1 MILSIFSIPLL
12 ADNLILPI
20 SILLVI
26 AILFTKVGTRFGVPV
41 MLIFLLLG
49 MLAGPDGIGLSVKN
63 LHLAEFLGHLAMTV
77 ILLTSGLETSIEE
90 TRPVQKPAFFL
101 STLGVFITIVATG
114 FFSYFVLGPKIGGIG
129 ATLIG
134 CILLGA
140 VLCSTDSA
148 SIFSILRGKR
158 LILRENLGPVLEFE
172 SGNNDPMAFV
182 VTLMLVR
189 TIVDSASI
197 GAGLLFLLLQ
207 VILALVIGYGVG
219 KFSVKLLERVKLT
232 NSSLYAI
239 LILSLAF
246 LSDGLASAFNGNGLL
261 ALYVTA
267 IIIGNSPT
275 MPAKRDV
282 LKFFDSITWLCQLLM
297 FLMLGLLARP
307 SEMGDVFLPALM
319 VGLFL
324 IFVARPLGVFL
335 SLLPFKGFLIFVA
348 RPLGVF
354 LSLLPFKG
362 FSTRAKLFTSWVGL
376 KGAGPILFALAPV
389 LAGLE
394 GSNTIF
400 NIVFLVTILSLVIQ
414 GSSLSW
420 VARKLDL
427 CIDEDPVVET
437 FGMEVPEEMG
447 MLRDHIVSDDDL
459 VMGRTLRDLRLP
471 HGIRVIMVR
480 RAEKYIVPHGSL
492 ELKSGDRLVIIMGD
506 TEED

>member
-63 LHLAEFLGHLAMTV
+63 LHLAEFLGHLAITV

-335 SLLPFKGFLIFVA
+335 SLLPFKGF
-348 RPLGVF
+348 
-354 LSLLPFKG
+354 
-362 FSTRAKLFTSWVGL
+362 STRAKLFTSWVGL
-376 KGAGPILFALAPV
+376 KGAGPILFALTPV

-400 NIVFLVTILSLVIQ
+400 NIVFLVTLLSLVIQ

-459 VMGRTLRDLRLP
+459 VMGRTLRDLHLP

-492 ELKSGDRLVIIMGD
+492 ELKTGDRLVIIMGD

>member
-335 SLLPFKGFLIFVA
+335 SLLPFKGF
-348 RPLGVF
+348 
-354 LSLLPFKG
+354 
-362 FSTRAKLFTSWVGL
+362 STRAKLFTSWVGL
-376 KGAGPILFALAPV
+376 KGAGPILFALTPV

-400 NIVFLVTILSLVIQ
+400 NIVFLVTLLSLVIQ

-459 VMGRTLRDLRLP
+459 VMGRTLRDLHLP

-492 ELKSGDRLVIIMGD
+492 ELKTGDRLVIIMGD

>member
-219 KFSVKLLERVKLT
+219 KFSVKLLEKVKLT

-261 ALYVTA
+261 ALYLTA
-267 IIIGNSPT
+267 IIIGNSS

-319 VGLFL
+319 VGL
-324 IFVARPLGVFL
+324 
-335 SLLPFKGFLIFVA
+335 FLIFVA

-459 VMGRTLRDLRLP
+459 VMGRTLRDLHLP

>member
-335 SLLPFKGFLIFVA
+335 SLLPF
-348 RPLGVF
+348 RVF
-354 LSLLPFKG
+354 S
-362 FSTRAKLFTSWVGL
+362 SRAKLFTSWVGL
-376 KGAGPILFALAPV
+376 KGAGPILFALTPV

-400 NIVFLVTILSLVIQ
+400 NIVFLVTLLSLVIQ

-459 VMGRTLRDLRLP
+459 VMGRTLRDLHLP

-492 ELKSGDRLVIIMGD
+492 ELKTGDRLVIIMGD

>member
-335 SLLPFKGFLIFVA
+335 SLLPFKGF
-348 RPLGVF
+348 
-354 LSLLPFKG
+354 
-362 FSTRAKLFTSWVGL
+362 STRAKLFTSWVGL
-376 KGAGPILFALAPV
+376 KGAGPILFALTPV

-459 VMGRTLRDLRLP
+459 VMGRTLRDLHLP

>member
-49 MLAGPDGIGLSVKN
+49 MMAGPDGIGLSIKN
-63 LHLAEFLGHLAMTV
+63 LHLAEFLGHLAMTI
-77 ILLTSGLETSIEE
+77 ILLTGGLETSIEE
-90 TRPVQKPAFFL
+90 TRPVQRPAFVL

-114 FFSYFVLGPKIGGIG
+114 LFSYFVLGPKIGGIG

-172 SGNNDPMAFV
+172 SGNNDPMAYV
-182 VTLMLVR
+182 VTIMLVK

-197 GAGLLFLLLQ
+197 GAGILFLILQ
-207 VILALVIGYGVG
+207 VVLAVFIGYGVG
-219 KFSVKLLERVKLT
+219 KLSVMLLERVKLT

-246 LSDGLASAFNGNGLL
+246 LADGLASAFNGNGLL
-261 ALYVTA
+261 ALYLAA
-267 IIIGNSPT
+267 IIIGNSPS

-282 LKFFDSITWLCQLLM
+282 LKFFDSITWLSQLLM

-307 SEMGDVFLPALM
+307 SEMGTVFLPALM

-324 IFVARPLGVFL
+324 IFIARPLGVFM
-335 SLLPFKGFLIFVA
+335 SLLPFRG
-348 RPLGVF
+348 
-354 LSLLPFKG
+354 LSV
-362 FSTRAKLFTSWVGL
+362 RAKLFTSWVGL

-400 NIVFLVTILSLVIQ
+400 NIVFMVTILSLVIQ
-414 GSSLSW
+414 GNSLSW

-427 CIDEDPVVET
+427 CIDEDPEVET

-447 MLRDHIVSDDDL
+447 MLRDHIVTEDDL
-459 VMGRTLRDLRLP
+459 VMGRTLRDLHLP

-492 ELKSGDRLVIIMGD
+492 ELKPGDRLVIIMGD

>member
-49 MLAGPDGIGLSVKN
+49 MMAGPDGIGLSVKN
-63 LHLAEFLGHLAMTV
+63 LHLAEFLGHLAMTI
-77 ILLTSGLETSIEE
+77 ILLTGGLETSLEE
-90 TRPVQKPAFFL
+90 TRPVQKPAIVL
-101 STLGVFITIVATG
+101 SSLGVLITIVALG
-114 FFSYFVLGPKIGGIG
+114 FFSFYVLGPKIGGVG

-140 VLCSTDSA
+140 VLSSTDSA
-148 SIFSILRGKR
+148 SIFSILRSRR
-158 LILRENLGPVLEFE
+158 LQLRENLGPMLEFE
-172 SGNNDPMAFV
+172 SGSNDPMAYV
-182 VTLMLVR
+182 VTLMLVK
-189 TIVDSASI
+189 TIADSASL
-197 GAGLLFLLLQ
+197 GLGLLYLLLQ
-207 VILALVIGYGVG
+207 VALGAFIGYGVG
-219 KFSVKLLERVKLT
+219 KISVKLLEKVKLT

-261 ALYVTA
+261 ALYLTA
-267 IIIGNSPT
+267 IIIGNSS

-335 SLLPFKGFLIFVA
+335 SLLPFKGF
-348 RPLGVF
+348 
-354 LSLLPFKG
+354 
-362 FSTRAKLFTSWVGL
+362 STRAKLFTSWVGL
-376 KGAGPILFALAPV
+376 T
-389 LAGLE
+389 GLE

-420 VARKLDL
+420 VARKLNL
-427 CIDEDPVVET
+427 SIDEDPVVET
-437 FGMEVPEEMG
+437 FGMEIPEEMG
-447 MLRDHIVSDDDL
+447 LLRDHIVSEDDL
-459 VMGRTLRDLRLP
+459 VMGRTLRDLHLP

>member
-219 KFSVKLLERVKLT
+219 KFSVKLLEKVKLT

-246 LSDGLASAFNGNGLL
+246 LSDGLAS
-261 ALYVTA
+261 V
-267 IIIGNSPT
+267 
-275 MPAKRDV
+275 
-282 LKFFDSITWLCQLLM
+282 FDSITWLCQLLM

-319 VGLFL
+319 VGL
-324 IFVARPLGVFL
+324 
-335 SLLPFKGFLIFVA
+335 FLIFVA

-459 VMGRTLRDLRLP
+459 VMGRTLRDLHLP

-492 ELKSGDRLVIIMGD
+492 ELKTGDRLVIIMGD

>member
-49 MLAGPDGIGLSVKN
+49 MLAGPDGIG
-63 LHLAEFLGHLAMTV
+63 GHLAMTI
-77 ILLTSGLETSIEE
+77 ILLTGGLETSLEE
-90 TRPVQKPAFFL
+90 TRPVQKPAIVL
-101 STLGVFITIVATG
+101 SSLGVLITIVALG
-114 FFSYFVLGPKIGGIG
+114 FFSFYVLGPKIGGVG

-140 VLCSTDSA
+140 VLSSTDSA
-148 SIFSILRGKR
+148 SIFSILRSRR
-158 LILRENLGPVLEFE
+158 LQLRENLGPMLEFE
-172 SGNNDPMAFV
+172 SGSNDPMAYV
-182 VTLMLVR
+182 VTLMLVK
-189 TIVDSASI
+189 TIADSASL
-197 GAGLLFLLLQ
+197 GLGLLYLLLQ
-207 VILALVIGYGVG
+207 VALGAFIGYGVG
-219 KFSVKLLERVKLT
+219 KISVKLLEKVKLT

-261 ALYVTA
+261 ALYLTA
-267 IIIGNSPT
+267 IIIGNSS

-319 VGLFL
+319 VGL
-324 IFVARPLGVFL
+324 
-335 SLLPFKGFLIFVA
+335 FLIFVA

-420 VARKLDL
+420 VARKLNL
-427 CIDEDPVVET
+427 SIDEDPVVET
-437 FGMEVPEEMG
+437 FGMEIPEEMG
-447 MLRDHIVSDDDL
+447 LLRDHIVSEDDL
-459 VMGRTLRDLRLP
+459 VMGRTLRDLHLP

>member
-49 MLAGPDGIGLSVKN
+49 MMAGPDGIGLSVKN
-63 LHLAEFLGHLAMTV
+63 LHLAEFLGHLAMTI
-77 ILLTSGLETSIEE
+77 ILLTGGLETSLEE
-90 TRPVQKPAFFL
+90 TRPVQKPAIVL
-101 STLGVFITIVATG
+101 SSLGVLITIVALG
-114 FFSYFVLGPKIGGIG
+114 FFSFYVLGPKIGGVG

-140 VLCSTDSA
+140 VLSSTDSA
-148 SIFSILRGKR
+148 SIFSILRSRR
-158 LILRENLGPVLEFE
+158 LQLRENLGPMLEFE
-172 SGNNDPMAFV
+172 SGSNDPMAYV
-182 VTLMLVR
+182 VTLMLVK
-189 TIVDSASI
+189 TIADSASL
-197 GAGLLFLLLQ
+197 GLGLLYLLLQ
-207 VILALVIGYGVG
+207 VALGAFIV
-219 KFSVKLLERVKLT
+219 SVKLLEKVKLT

-261 ALYVTA
+261 ALYLTA
-267 IIIGNSPT
+267 IIIGNSS

-319 VGLFL
+319 VGL
-324 IFVARPLGVFL
+324 
-335 SLLPFKGFLIFVA
+335 FLIFVA

-420 VARKLDL
+420 VARKLNL
-427 CIDEDPVVET
+427 SIDEDPVVET
-437 FGMEVPEEMG
+437 FGMEIPEEMG
-447 MLRDHIVSDDDL
+447 LLRDHIVSEDDL
-459 VMGRTLRDLRLP
+459 VMGRTLRDLHLP

>member
-49 MLAGPDGIGLSVKN
+49 MMAGPDGIGLSVKN

-77 ILLTSGLETSIEE
+77 ILLTGGLETSIEE
-90 TRPVQKPAFFL
+90 TRPVQRPAFVL

-114 FFSYFVLGPKIGGIG
+114 LFSYFVLGPKIGGIG

-172 SGNNDPMAFV
+172 SGNNDPMAYV
-182 VTLMLVR
+182 VTIMLVK

-197 GAGLLFLLLQ
+197 GAGILFLILQ
-207 VILALVIGYGVG
+207 VVLAGFIGYGVG
-219 KFSVKLLERVKLT
+219 KLSVMLLERVKLT

-246 LSDGLASAFNGNGLL
+246 LADGLASAFNGNGLL
-261 ALYVTA
+261 ALYIAA
-267 IIIGNSPT
+267 IIIGNSPS

-282 LKFFDSITWLCQLLM
+282 LKFFDSITWLSQLLM

-307 SEMGDVFLPALM
+307 SEMGTVFLPALM

-324 IFVARPLGVFL
+324 IFIARPLGVFM
-335 SLLPFKGFLIFVA
+335 SLLPFRG
-348 RPLGVF
+348 
-354 LSLLPFKG
+354 LSV
-362 FSTRAKLFTSWVGL
+362 RAKLFTSWVGL

-400 NIVFLVTILSLVIQ
+400 NIVFLVTLLSLVIQ
-414 GSSLSW
+414 GNSLSW

-427 CIDEDPVVET
+427 CIDEDPEVET
-437 FGMEVPEEMG
+437 FGMEIPEEMG
-447 MLRDHIVSDDDL
+447 MLRDHIVSEDDL
-459 VMGRTLRDLRLP
+459 VMGRTLRDLHLP

-492 ELKSGDRLVIIMGD
+492 ELKPGDRLVILMGD

>member
-335 SLLPFKGFLIFVA
+335 SLLPFKGF
-348 RPLGVF
+348 
-354 LSLLPFKG
+354 
-362 FSTRAKLFTSWVGL
+362 STRAKLFTSWVGL
-376 KGAGPILFALAPV
+376 KGAGPILFALTPV

-420 VARKLDL
+420 VARKLNL
-427 CIDEDPVVET
+427 SIDEDPVVET
-437 FGMEVPEEMG
+437 FGMEIPEEMG
-447 MLRDHIVSDDDL
+447 LLRDHIVSEDDL
-459 VMGRTLRDLRLP
+459 VMGRTLRDLHLP

>member
-1 MILSIFSIPLL
+1 MILSIFFIPLL

-335 SLLPFKGFLIFVA
+335 SLLPFKGF
-348 RPLGVF
+348 
-354 LSLLPFKG
+354 
-362 FSTRAKLFTSWVGL
+362 STRAKLFTSWVGL
-376 KGAGPILFALAPV
+376 KGAGPILFALTPV

-400 NIVFLVTILSLVIQ
+400 NIVFLVTLLSLVIQ

-459 VMGRTLRDLRLP
+459 VMGRTLRDLHLP

-492 ELKSGDRLVIIMGD
+492 ELKTGDRLVIIMGD

>member
-49 MLAGPDGIGLSVKN
+49 MMAGPDGIGLSVKN
-63 LHLAEFLGHLAMTV
+63 LHLAEFLGHLAMTI
-77 ILLTSGLETSIEE
+77 ILLTGGLETSLEE
-90 TRPVQKPAFFL
+90 TRPVQRPAFVL

-114 FFSYFVLGPKIGGIG
+114 LFSYFVLGPKIGGIG

-172 SGNNDPMAFV
+172 SGNNDPMAYV
-182 VTLMLVR
+182 VTLMLVK
-189 TIVDSASI
+189 TIADSASL
-197 GAGLLFLLLQ
+197 GLGLLYLLLQ
-207 VILALVIGYGVG
+207 VALGAFIGYGVG
-219 KFSVKLLERVKLT
+219 KISVKLLEKVKLT

-261 ALYVTA
+261 ALYIAA
-267 IIIGNSPT
+267 IIIGNSPS

-282 LKFFDSITWLCQLLM
+282 LKFFDSITWLSQLLM

-307 SEMGDVFLPALM
+307 SEMGTVFLPALM

-324 IFVARPLGVFL
+324 MFIARPLGVFM
-335 SLLPFKGFLIFVA
+335 SLLPFRG
-348 RPLGVF
+348 
-354 LSLLPFKG
+354 LSV
-362 FSTRAKLFTSWVGL
+362 RAKLFTSWVGL

-400 NIVFLVTILSLVIQ
+400 NIVFLVTLLSLVIQ
-414 GSSLSW
+414 GNSLSW

-427 CIDEDPVVET
+427 CIDEDPEVET
-437 FGMEVPEEMG
+437 FGMEIPEEMG
-447 MLRDHIVSDDDL
+447 MLRDHIVSEDDL
-459 VMGRTLRDLRLP
+459 VMGRTLRDLHLP

-492 ELKSGDRLVIIMGD
+492 ELKPGDRLVILMGD

>member
-335 SLLPFKGFLIFVA
+335 SLLPFKGF
-348 RPLGVF
+348 
-354 LSLLPFKG
+354 
-362 FSTRAKLFTSWVGL
+362 STRAKLFTSWVGL
-376 KGAGPILFALAPV
+376 RWA
-389 LAGLE
+389 
-394 GSNTIF
+394 
-400 NIVFLVTILSLVIQ
+400 
-414 GSSLSW
+414 
-420 VARKLDL
+420 
-427 CIDEDPVVET
+427 
-437 FGMEVPEEMG
+437 
-447 MLRDHIVSDDDL
+447 
-459 VMGRTLRDLRLP
+459 
-471 HGIRVIMVR
+471 
-480 RAEKYIVPHGSL
+480 
-492 ELKSGDRLVIIMGD
+492 
-506 TEED
+506 

>member
-335 SLLPFKGFLIFVA
+335 SLLPFKGF
-348 RPLGVF
+348 
-354 LSLLPFKG
+354 
-362 FSTRAKLFTSWVGL
+362 STRAKLFTSWVGL

-420 VARKLDL
+420 VARKLNL
-427 CIDEDPVVET
+427 SIDEDPVVET
-437 FGMEVPEEMG
+437 FGMEIPEEMG
-447 MLRDHIVSDDDL
+447 LLRDHIVSEDDL
-459 VMGRTLRDLRLP
+459 VMGRTLRDLHLP